1 MFDKRPTDVLI
12 VDDNADFA
20 EFVRQVVISEKMTAA
35 VLLDSTKFESMFRT
49 HRPNI
54 VVLDIEMPGAS
65 GMQLAQWLG
74 NYTSERGLEV
84 ALLIIS
90 GFGADVI
97 GICGAVADLA
107 GIEVVRGLSK
117 PVERSTL
124 VDYLNELRGRDLTG
138 NT

>member
-1 MFDKRPTDVLI
+1 M
-12 VDDNADFA
+12 
-20 EFVRQVVISEKMTAA
+20 
-35 VLLDSTKFESMFRT
+35 
-49 HRPNI
+49 
-54 VVLDIEMPGAS
+54 LDIEMPGAS

-74 NYTSERGLEV
+74 NYTSEHGLEV

-124 VDYLNELRGRDLTG
+124 VDYLNELRGRDLVG
-138 NT
+138 NL